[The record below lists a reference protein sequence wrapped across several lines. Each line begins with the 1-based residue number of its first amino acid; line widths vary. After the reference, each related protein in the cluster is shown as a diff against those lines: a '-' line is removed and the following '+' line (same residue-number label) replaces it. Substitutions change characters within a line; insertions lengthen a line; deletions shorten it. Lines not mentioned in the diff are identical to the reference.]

1 MSRRA
6 RLIVY
11 AFGAA
16 LVAGSGALGWYITQR
31 ANQNRALVA
40 SAVGDVTVAYA
51 PAYARFGGGRSGG
64 RFDTLELAATFPD
77 FRPAGDSVT
86 PLAEADGSGKSA
98 LVFFTFARA
107 DRKMDPADMVGLL
120 YARFLEPGV
129 EETEQGLIK
138 RAFQDGSPYQGED
151 LYFAPPEGRA
161 FAARCARPTKPSD
174 GLPETCLSLFRESG
188 LDISIRFGR
197 PLLARWQRLAPGARA
212 LAQTMIAR

>member
-6 RLIVY
+6 RFFVY
-11 AFGAA
+11 AFGAT
-16 LVAGSGALGWYITQR
+16 LVAGAGALGWYITQR
-31 ANQNRALVA
+31 AGQNRALVV
-40 SAVGDVTVAYA
+40 SSIGDVTLAYA

-107 DRKMDPADMVGLL
+107 DRKADPADMVGML
-120 YARFLEPGV
+120 YARFLEPRV
-129 EETEQGLIK
+129 EETEEGLIR

-161 FAARCARPTKPSD
+161 FAARCARPTVPSD
-174 GLPETCLSLFRESG
+174 GLPETCLSLFREGG
-188 LDISIRFGR
+188 LDVSIRFGR
-197 PLLARWQRLAPGARA
+197 PLLARWERLAGGARA